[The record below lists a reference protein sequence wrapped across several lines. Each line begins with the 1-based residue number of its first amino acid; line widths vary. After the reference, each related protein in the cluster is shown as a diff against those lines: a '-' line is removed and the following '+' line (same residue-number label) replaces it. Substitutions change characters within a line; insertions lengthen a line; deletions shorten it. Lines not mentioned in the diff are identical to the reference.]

1 MTAYGRGVNSGL
13 RLAQGAVRSIRSCP
27 GCTVPAYFTF
37 AGDAGPG
44 FSGGPVLDPAG
55 RLIGI
60 VFGYKNAGQ
69 NRLIYAYPVSR
80 IRAELSALRQAQ
92 K

>member
-1 MTAYGRGVNSGL
+1 MAACAGPRAWCGPSDP
-13 RLAQGAVRSIRSCP
+13 A

-60 VFGYKNAGQ
+60 VFGYKNEGQ

-80 IRAELSALRQAQ
+80 VRAELSALRQAQ